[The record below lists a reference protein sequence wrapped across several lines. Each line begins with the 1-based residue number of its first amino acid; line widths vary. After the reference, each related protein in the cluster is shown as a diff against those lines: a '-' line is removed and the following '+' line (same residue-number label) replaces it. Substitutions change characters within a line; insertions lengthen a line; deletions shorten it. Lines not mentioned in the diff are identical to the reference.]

1 MRLMMPMVERTARE
15 QIATTLER
23 LKAVLEAEG
32 AQQPA

>member
-15 QIATTLER
+15 QIGSTLER
-23 LKAVLEAEG
+23 LKTVLEAEA